1 MVARVEDH
9 QLLRRLLLLIQVT
22 GRIFEQNNQINPL
35 MYYNGDGKG
44 GCSMQ
49 EDLNKEILIELK
61 KINQKLDELNE
72 EPQVLSKS
80 MKVIALFIG
89 FTVIGPIVAILI
101 SKLFE

>member
-1 MVARVEDH
+1 
-9 QLLRRLLLLIQVT
+9 
-22 GRIFEQNNQINPL
+22 
-35 MYYNGDGKG
+35 
-44 GCSMQ
+44 MQ